1 MYGFCCTRR
10 FDDELKSL
18 AFSKTELDIVLSK
31 VLQIYLTQRLV
42 KKSTRFGGS
51 LSVPHSYR
59 QKAEYT
65 TLYSFMKRILATGS
79 VVATSFEDIMREN
92 PHRALVDECERIES
106 MFTEVNEDEVEKII
120 AAFPSAFFASEKK
133 DLLLLAKRKRGFV
146 PFENLRMN
154 RFKADCAF
162 DVTVD
167 QLDSILTVVLGQMA
181 RLGLIP
187 NEVKRPGGMP
197 AGGWRPCLVGARP

>member
-42 KKSTRFGGS
+42 KKSNRFGGS

-65 TLYSFMKRILATGS
+65 TLYSFTKRILATGS
-79 VVATSFEDIMREN
+79 VATSFEDIMREN
-92 PHRALVDECERIES
+92 SHRALVDENKRIES

-120 AAFPSAFFASEKK
+120 AALPSAFYASEKK

-167 QLDSILTVVLGQMA
+167 QLDSILTVVLGQLV
-181 RLGLIP
+181 RFGLIP
-187 NEVKRPGGMP
+187 HEVIRPGGMP
-197 AGGWRPCLVGARP
+197 ARG